1 MRRQLFLRW
10 GRLAAVLLALA
21 AVVVLFTPVD
31 GLADEDNIGDQ
42 VVVVQNQI
50 YIDVPYK
57 FGNIAA
63 DVNSIKIIPLF
74 DQQQILIA
82 GRRAGSTNVLI
93 YDRDGVLRDDFN
105 VRVIPANLSK
115 VMEKV
120 QALLQDIE
128 GLTFEIVGD
137 QIYIHGEVAT
147 DDELLKTQDLADREK
162 LVTNLSTLSPVAQRL
177 QAGLIETAIDV
188 PGVKARLINNTIL
201 LEGIVH
207 SAASSARAEAI
218 ARAYYGDVVNVL
230 EIREV
235 DRVPG
240 RTSTV
245 VIVVHFVQLS
255 KELSTAW
262 GFQWTPLIAS
272 PVDFFFQKDVIPN
285 NPATGSA
292 SASVTAL
299 LPRLYRARASGY
311 ARVLDNPTVS
321 TKSGEQASIFSG
333 MEYPYLVSSG
343 FFSHVEFKEIGIGL
357 TVTPYAQ
364 GNDVD
369 LDIDVTVTD
378 LGQVAPNGFQAVD
391 RAQITTSEYCRAG
404 ESIAIGGLQ
413 RIGDSVSY
421 NQTPE
426 VDTSGAI
433 FNFYANK
440 SYKKSKNQFLVFLT
454 PQIHESSS
462 SANKEIKDQFN
473 LQEVRQ

>member
-1 MRRQLFLRW
+1 MRRLW
-10 GRLAAVLLALA
+10 RLAALAAAL
-21 AVVVLFTPVD
+21 AVVVFLFRPVD
-31 GLADEDNIGDQ
+31 GLADEDNIPDQ

-63 DVNSIKIIPLF
+63 DVNLIKLIPLR
-74 DQQQILIA
+74 DQSQILIA
-82 GRRAGSTNVLI
+82 GRRSGSTNVI
-93 YDRDGVLRDDFN
+93 VYDRDGVLRDDFE

-120 QALLQDIE
+120 TALLKDIE
-128 GLTFEIVGD
+128 GLTFEVVGD
-137 QIYIHGEVAT
+137 QIYVHGEVAT
-147 DDELLKTQDLADREK
+147 DDELLKVQDLADREK
-162 LVTNLSTLSPVAQRL
+162 LVTNLATLSPVAQRL

-201 LEGIVH
+201 LEGVVH
-207 SAASSARAEAI
+207 SASASARAEAI
-218 ARAYYGDVVNVL
+218 ARAYYGNVVNVL
-230 EIREV
+230 EVREV
-235 DRVPG
+235 ERIPG

-245 VIVVHFVQLS
+245 VIVVHFVQLA

-262 GFQWTPLIAS
+262 GFEWTPLLAS
-272 PVDFFFQKDVIPN
+272 PIDFFFQADILPTRGS
-285 NPATGSA
+285 PTGSA
-292 SASVTAL
+292 SANVSAL

-321 TKSGEQASIFSG
+321 VKSGEKARIFSG

-357 TVTPYAQ
+357 DVTPYAQ

-369 LDIDVTVTD
+369 LDINVTVTD

-391 RAQITTSEYCRAG
+391 RAEIVTSEYCRAG

-413 RIGDSVSY
+413 RIGDAVSY
-421 NQTPE
+421 NKIPE
-426 VDTSGAI
+426 TNSTGAI

-440 SYKKSKNQFLVFLT
+440 DYKKSKNQFLVFLT

>member
-1 MRRQLFLRW
+1 MRRQL
-10 GRLAAVLLALA
+10 GRLAALLV
-21 AVVVLFTPVD
+21 AVVAVVALWAPVD
-31 GLADEDNIGDQ
+31 GFADEDNIPDQ
-42 VVVVQNQI
+42 VVVAQNQI
-50 YIDVPYK
+50 YVEVPYK
-57 FGNIAA
+57 FGNIAG
-63 DVNSIKIIPLF
+63 DTNLIKIIPLF
-74 DQQQILIA
+74 DQNQILIS
-82 GRRAGSTNVLI
+82 GRRPGSTNMIV
-93 YDRDGVLRDDFN
+93 YDRDGVLRDDFEI
-105 VRVIPANLSK
+105 RVIPANLSK

-120 QALLQDIE
+120 TSLLRDIE

-147 DDELLKTQDLADREK
+147 DDELMKVQDLADRER

-201 LEGIVH
+201 LEGVVH
-207 SAASSARAEAI
+207 SSAASVRAEAI
-218 ARAYYGDVVNVL
+218 ARAYYANVVNVL
-230 EIREV
+230 EVREV
-235 DRVPG
+235 ERIPG

-245 VIVVHFVQLS
+245 VIIVHFVQLA

-262 GFQWTPLIAS
+262 GFEWTPLYVS
-272 PVDFFFQKDVIPN
+272 PIDMFFQRDLL
-285 NPATGSA
+285 PAGGATTGSA
-292 SASVTAL
+292 SATVSAL

-311 ARVLDNPTVS
+311 ARVMDNPTVS
-321 TKSGEQASIFSG
+321 VKSGEAAKIFSG

-357 TVTPYAQ
+357 EVTPYAQ

-369 LDIDVTVTD
+369 LDINVTVTD

-391 RAQITTSEYCRAG
+391 RAEIVTSEYCRAG

-413 RIGDSVSY
+413 RIGDAVSY
-421 NQTPE
+421 NKAPE
-426 VDTSGAI
+426 IDTTGAI
-433 FNFYANK
+433 FNFYTNK
-440 SYKKSKNQFLVFLT
+440 EYKKSKNQFLVFLT